1 MNKEE
6 AHRLLLQELE
16 IFRRKPFE
24 ELSNLVGTPIH
35 IERKASSGIEYQLE
49 IEVFWDDP
57 RIPGGNLRVMASIDD
72 GGFFSSFSPL
82 TQDFIKTSN
91 NAFLGE

>member
-6 AHRLLLQELE
+6 AQRLITQELE
-16 IFRRKPFE
+16 VFQVKSFE
-24 ELSNLVGTPIH
+24 ELSKLVGSPIH
-35 IERKASSGIEYQLE
+35 IERKAPGGIEYQLE

-72 GGFFSSFSPL
+72 GGFFSSFTPL
-82 TQDFIKTSN
+82 TLDFIKTPN
-91 NAFLGE
+91 NTILGE

>member
-16 IFRRKPFE
+16 IFRRKSFK
-24 ELSNLVGTPIH
+24 ELSSLVGTPIH
-35 IERKASSGIEYQLE
+35 IERKAPGGIEYQIE

-57 RIPGGNLRVMASIDD
+57 RIPGGNLRVVASIDD
-72 GGFFSSFSPL
+72 GGLLSSFRPI
-82 TQDFIKTSN
+82 THDFIKTPS

>member
-6 AHRLLLQELE
+6 AQRLLLQELE
-16 IFRRKPFE
+16 IFRRKPFQ
-24 ELSNLVGTPIH
+24 ELSKLVGDPIH
-35 IERKASSGIEYQLE
+35 IERKTPSGTEYQLE

-72 GGFFSSFSPL
+72 GGFFSSFTPFTL
-82 TQDFIKTSN
+82 DFIKTSN
-91 NAFLGE
+91 NTFLGE

>member
-24 ELSNLVGTPIH
+24 ELSKLVGTLIH
-35 IERKASSGIEYQLE
+35 LEREAPSGIEYQLE

-57 RIPGGNLRVMASIDD
+57 RIPDGNLRVMASIDD
-72 GGFFSSFSPL
+72 GGFFSSFTPL
-82 TQDFIKTSN
+82 TLDFIKTPN